1 MSRVALVTGA
11 GSGIGRA
18 AAIRLS
24 QAGLQVVLASRAADA
39 LAATA
44 EACPGPALAVP
55 ADVTDPAAV
64 DRLFDRA
71 EQDWGTVEVLIAS
84 AGAGF
89 SARIER
95 TSDADW
101 NRMLELNLTAP
112 FRCLRRAVPA
122 MRERGYGRVVVI
134 ASTASRI
141 GEPYLAAY
149 TASKHG
155 VLGLVRAVSAEL
167 AGTGVTV
174 NAVCP
179 GFVDTPMTEA
189 TIGNIVQR
197 TGRTTGQARSALEAR
212 QPIGR
217 LITPGEVADAVLVLR
232 RQRGRHRAGDQRRR
246 GHGSVLT
253 GGWRGHAGHAEYVPA
268 DRVVLITTEPTPG
281 RHRVRWLPPGNPHPP
296 RVPGTARPGHSPGR
310 ASYCPKPWSS
320 RPPGRP
326 NGLGTRGPASLSRC
340 RRSATRRGETWP
352 PGSGGPRRSCRPARS
367 RTGTRH
373 TCNRASGSG
382 AGHTTDPQGST
393 LAKPGA
399 AG

>member
-1 MSRVALVTGA
+1 MDRIALVTGA

-24 QAGLQVVLASRAADA
+24 RAGLRVVLSSRRADA

-44 EACPGPALAVP
+44 AACPGPTLAVP
-55 ADVTDPAAV
+55 ADVTDRSAV
-64 DRLFDRA
+64 DGLFGRA
-71 EQDWGTVEVLIAS
+71 EHDWGAVEVLIAS
-84 AGAGF
+84 AGAGY

-122 MRERGYGRVVVI
+122 MRARGYGRVVVI

-155 VLGLVRAVSAEL
+155 VLGLVRAAAAEL

-179 GFVDTPMTEA
+179 GFVDTPMTA
-189 TIGNIVQR
+189 TTIGNIVQK
-197 TGRTTGQARSALEAR
+197 TGRTAEQAREALEAR

-217 LITPGEVADAVLVLR
+217 LITPEEVAGAVWFCV
-232 RQRGRHRAGDQRRR
+232 A
-246 GHGSVLT
+246 SEAIT
-253 GGWRGHAGHAEYVPA
+253 GQAVNVDG
-268 DRVVLITTEPTPG
+268 
-281 RHRVRWLPPGNPHPP
+281 
-296 RVPGTARPGHSPGR
+296 GTVQS
-310 ASYCPKPWSS
+310 
-320 RPPGRP
+320 
-326 NGLGTRGPASLSRC
+326 
-340 RRSATRRGETWP
+340 
-352 PGSGGPRRSCRPARS
+352 
-367 RTGTRH
+367 
-373 TCNRASGSG
+373 
-382 AGHTTDPQGST
+382 
-393 LAKPGA
+393 
-399 AG
+399 